1 MEGRAVSEMYRNASE
16 ELFLK
21 SWVENSIG
29 MSTPTMEMMGL
40 KNFSQSFR
48 TDSEELFKSWLTNG
62 ENVNNSSGLA
72 YRTRQ
77 ASRRIAS
84 ESVELSSP
92 QYVAKHQKRI
102 SNDILHPQSASVADD
117 VAGANQQTFRDVVDG
132 EVQGSNLY
140 LAKAWFHSSQPMTR
154 SRSSELRRRYAA
166 MQSNQSSFGIES
178 MHDLSGHGANAMKLD
193 ITNSQSFIDPS
204 TCEIPNQPVQFVS
217 TSNSSASMFNAPNM
231 YDVDQISSVVNMLKG
246 TLERKKLNNQIEKVA
261 PEVSSNARFGNL
273 SFDRSSDSYIHQI
286 PNSLEEFST
295 VQVVDNRILQTV
307 EGSAELGFDAFV
319 YPVNPIQ
326 SGRVSQ
332 EPSQSESSAAAAVV
346 SSGFEAC
353 DGLSNSTL
361 THSNGASSRKQV
373 AGNQSLENGS
383 SRSKV
388 SSSGTA
394 DFRERIIDN
403 LKDDRKRRSVI
414 RYGSATSAASVDKG
428 DPTKKR
434 RVERSRKMAEAK
446 ERNMTPTIPSDMQS
460 VLKRCDNLE
469 KEVRSLKLNLSFM
482 NRKDSEQTKQIE
494 DLQKQNEDLA
504 DEKECLLEEIEKI
517 LSETGRI

>member
-1 MEGRAVSEMYRNASE
+1 MEGRSVSELYRNASE

-29 MSTPTMEMMGL
+29 MSTPTMEMMGF
-40 KNFSQSFR
+40 KNLSQSFR

-62 ENVNNSSGLA
+62 ENVNNLSGPP

-77 ASRRIAS
+77 ASRRISS
-84 ESVELSSP
+84 EIVDLSSP
-92 QYVAKHQKRI
+92 QYVGKHQKRI
-102 SNDILHPQSASVADD
+102 SNEGASTVDE
-117 VAGANQQTFRDVVDG
+117 VPGVHQQAFRNVVES

-166 MQSNQSSFGIES
+166 MQNNQTLFGMES
-178 MHDLSGHGANAMKLD
+178 MYDLSGHGVNAMKLD
-193 ITNSQSFIDPS
+193 ITNSLSFNDLS
-204 TCEIPNQPVQFVS
+204 TCEIPNQPATFVS
-217 TSNSSASMFNAPNM
+217 PSNSSSSIFNASNM
-231 YDVDQISSVVNMLKG
+231 YDVDKISSVVNMLKG
-246 TLERKKLNNQIEKVA
+246 TLERKKLNNQIDKEA
-261 PEVSSNARFGNL
+261 LEDSSNAHFCAQETIGNP
-273 SFDRSSDSYIHQI
+273 SFNRSSDNYIHQI
-286 PNSLEEFST
+286 PNCLHEFSS
-295 VQVVDNRILQTV
+295 VQVKDNRSV
-307 EGSAELGFDAFV
+307 DLGFEAFV
-319 YPVNPIQ
+319 NPVNPIQ

-346 SSGFEAC
+346 SSGFEPC
-353 DGLSNSTL
+353 DGPSNSTQ
-361 THSNGASSRKQV
+361 THSNGESSRKQV
-373 AGNQSLENGS
+373 AGSRGLENGS
-383 SRSKV
+383 RSK
-388 SSSGTA
+388 

-403 LKDDRKRRSVI
+403 LKDDRKRGSLV
-414 RYGSATSAASVDKG
+414 RYGSVTSAASVDKG

-460 VLKRCDNLE
+460 VLKRCETLE

-504 DEKECLLEEIEKI
+504 DEKERLLEEIERI
-517 LSETGRI
+517 LSESGRM